1 MSISSLVR
9 RVVPAATAFVTSVG
23 NPVATFAAVAQNER
37 ALRDEK
43 RIKRR
48 IEEQRSLENERA
60 ELMYYD
66 QRGGGF
72 VNTNIGASAT
82 SNSGFGAQVGSFF
95 RDVGSNIVRP
105 LSELY
110 GSVRGFMRPQ
120 EAQRQPA
127 LTTVTNVG
135 AQESSRSGTN
145 EAFIG
150 GLPNI
155 IGTASRFLRSPVGQI
170 GTGLG
175 VGTALMSAPGTIPR
189 MRITRKTKRLA
200 QQAFNI
206 AGGNLSNAVVI
217 FAQLTGMQVSEGEFV
232 IILTKRFRNDGA
244 VVTKAAL
251 RKTKSTIRK
260 LKGMCDMYDS
270 LRPTARRRTTTS
282 MKRANVS
289 LIKN

>member
-9 RVVPAATAFVTSVG
+9 RVVPAATAFVTSGG

-72 VNTNIGASAT
+72 VNTNIGASST

-150 GLPNI
+150 SVPNI

-270 LRPTARRRTTTS
+270 LRPAARRRSTTA

>member
-1 MSISSLVR
+1 MSISSIVNR
-9 RVVPAATAFVTSVG
+9 IVPTAVSFVTSG
-23 NPVATFAAVAQNER
+23 FNPAVAFATAAQTDR
-37 ALRDEK
+37 ALDDAKKARLAQE
-43 RIKRR
+43 R
-48 IEEQRSLENERA
+48 QRSLNNRRLEE
-60 ELMYYD
+60 MYFD

-72 VNTNIGASAT
+72 VNTGMGSQAT
-82 SNSGFGAQVGSFF
+82 ANSGFGAQIGSFF
-95 RDVGSNIVRP
+95 RDVGSNIIRP
-105 LSELY
+105 IGDAVS
-110 GSVRGFMRPQ
+110 GFRSIIRPQ

-127 LTTVTNVG
+127 LTTVTNIG

-155 IGTASRFLRSPVGQI
+155 LGQASRLLRTPGGAL

-175 VGTALMSAPGTIPR
+175 VGTALTSGQQSVPR
-189 MRITRKTKRLA
+189 MRITRKTKRMA
-200 QQAFNI
+200 QQAFQI
-206 AGGNLSNAVVI
+206 AGGNLSNAVVL
-217 FAQLTGMQVSEGEFV
+217 FAQLTGLQVSEGEFV

-251 RKTKSTIRK
+251 RKTKTTIRR
-260 LKGMCDMYDS
+260 LKNMCDMYDS
-270 LRPTARRRTTTS
+270 LRPAARRRTTST